1 MKDHGCPLVANMDDP
16 TTAAK
21 LPVLQNT
28 YRDLITFIFRVKQ
41 WESEGLLLVGYTH
54 FTNTIMCMSL
64 GFLFVYLTHKYSTA
78 DEIKFV
84 NLETVCNVHFTYIYN
99 TKSTNAHYTRI

>member
-28 YRDLITFIFRVKQ
+28 YRDLITFLFCEKQ
-41 WESEGLLLVGYTH
+41 WESEGLLLVVYTH
-54 FTNTIMCMSL
+54 ITNTIMYTSL
-64 GFLFVYLTHKYSTA
+64 GFLFIYLRHKHSTV
-78 DEIKFV
+78 DGNKIRQPRDCV
-84 NLETVCNVHFTYIYN
+84 
-99 TKSTNAHYTRI
+99 